1 MNPRVLITGFEPFG
15 NDSTNPSADVAFA
28 LDQTTI
34 ADRAIESMVL
44 PVEFEESARRLKRA
58 IRKFDPELVICLGLA
73 ASRSA
78 ISLERVAVNLDD
90 ARIPDNTGHQPVD
103 SPVVKSGPTAYLTTL
118 PVKAMAAGLAKQG
131 YPVELSSSAGNYV
144 CNHVFYALMHALRRR
159 EGRRGGFV
167 HVPTVSERITSANL
181 SDAVKLGV
189 RIALETPVD
198 ITTPGGR
205 ID

>member
-15 NDSTNPSADVAFA
+15 GDSTNPSADVVQS
-28 LDQTTI
+28 LDQTSI
-34 ADRAIESMVL
+34 AGRSLTGLVL
-44 PVEFEESARRLKRA
+44 PVEFGESARRLKRA

-78 ISLERVAVNLDD
+78 ISLERVAVNLND
-90 ARIPDNTGHQPVD
+90 ARIPDNAGEQPVD
-103 SPVVKSGPTAYLTTL
+103 TPVVKSGPVAYLTTL
-118 PVKAMAAGLAKQG
+118 PVKAMAAGMAEAG

-159 EGRRGGFV
+159 AGRRGGFI
-167 HVPTVSERITSANL
+167 HIPTVSEEISAANFVE
-181 SDAVKLGV
+181 AVRLGV
-189 RIALETPVD
+189 KIALETPVD
-198 ITTPGGR
+198 LASPGGR